1 MTVPVVVM
9 TVVDI
14 HRRRKTAVLT
24 VKVAHTVEVSAAATT
39 VVVVMMTVVMG
50 VILAVR
56 VVVVMTMEMTMVVMM
71 MMMISTFSGVFNQI
85 DVTDNVKYGVRCNKL
100 TVRDFFKVEVI
111 RFNIIN

>member
-1 MTVPVVVM
+1 M

-71 MMMISTFSGVFNQI
+71 MMMMISTFSRVFNQI